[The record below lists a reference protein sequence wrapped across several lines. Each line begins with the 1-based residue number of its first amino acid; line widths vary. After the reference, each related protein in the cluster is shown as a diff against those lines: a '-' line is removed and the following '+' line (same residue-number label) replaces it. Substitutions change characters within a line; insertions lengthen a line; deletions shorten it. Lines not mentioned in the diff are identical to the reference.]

1 MWPFSP
7 SKAPADSP
15 RTASLAKRVDD
26 LELEG
31 MELRESLEKTLT
43 AVKKIQGRLIRR
55 VQLAEDA
62 EAPPADATDGAEPLA
77 LPINPKAALR
87 QAAARLRASRP

>member
-1 MWPFSP
+1 MWPFSRHT
-7 SKAPADSP
+7 APKDSP

-31 MELRESLEKTLT
+31 LELRETQEKTLT
-43 AVKKIQGRLIRR
+43 AIKKIQGRLIRR

-62 EAPPADATDGAEPLA
+62 EASPPETNGEEAVPQYPVD
-77 LPINPKAALR
+77 PKAVLR
-87 QAAARLRASRP
+87 QRAAMLRLSR